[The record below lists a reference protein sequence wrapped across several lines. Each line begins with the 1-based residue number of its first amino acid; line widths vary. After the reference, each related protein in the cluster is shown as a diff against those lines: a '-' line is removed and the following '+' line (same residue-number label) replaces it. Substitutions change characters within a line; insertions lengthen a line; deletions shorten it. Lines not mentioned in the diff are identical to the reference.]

1 MMDILNPEEIAV
13 RLRFDPEQRVFS
25 VDKCLNCLLPQEQHV
40 QPGDYCPEWRLRQLD
55 GDR

>member
-1 MMDILNPEEIAV
+1 MDILNPEEIAV